1 MIELFKLA
9 RRGEISVF
17 SDQSVRAATSLI
29 KKERLP
35 GLVVLEEE
43 MIQGVISQIDLAVSH
58 PDRLVVDCP
67 IQKTSLLPESMG
79 IESAWKIMR
88 EEKVGIHPVV
98 NDTGSL
104 KGLISIE
111 DLLWYIIQEDISLE
125 SITPSSQD
133 RTILVVDDSAVV
145 VQSLTRTLQGA
156 GYKIETAS
164 SGNRTLE
171 IINSGDLDLILL
183 DVHMPG
189 MSGYEVLKKIK
200 AAPETRGIPVIMLTA
215 MSDVENRIK
224 AFEEGAD
231 DYLLKPYHQKELLI
245 RIENLLKSRSLY
257 HELKKTTEERKH
269 YLSRLYELQE
279 FNERVIENMGSGLLV
294 MDLDENILEINQ
306 AGLNILRIP
315 LASAVTGNNI
325 KDIHPVLQAFLE
337 VEEGLASS
345 QEIEYP
351 VSEKLSIHLSF
362 SSSYLRA
369 QDGKNEGIITIFR
382 DLTARKKAENDLRK
396 SEETL
401 RALMNA
407 TTERIILHKPDGT
420 ILACN
425 ETFAR
430 SLEKNPDEL
439 KGTCIWDYFS
449 AKIFEQRKVHVDNLV
464 ITKEPV
470 HFKDMCNGRYL
481 ETSMYPV
488 CNDKGEVESVASFSR
503 DVTDTKLA
511 EMSLYQKQAETLR
524 LKGLLKSVMD
534 NMMTGLLVTDNDG
547 KIMMINR
554 SALEILGVTEEETLE
569 RPIEELSPN
578 LSIFREFREQVSP
591 SGIGQEVSVT
601 TADGLEVPLGFT
613 STRLL
618 DPEGRKI
625 GVVTVF
631 KDLTEV
637 KEIQRQLRVKEK
649 LATIGEVSGAIAHEI
664 KNPLFSISASIQTLE
679 RDVRNLSKRN
689 SGISEDTAARLF
701 SILYKE
707 TERINRLIKSLS
719 LIGKEQELK
728 PEEIRPAEL
737 IEFIV
742 GSNKGLISQ
751 KGLTVDKDFPEQLPL
766 LQADRDKLL
775 QVIENLFLNAVAF
788 SPAGGVIS
796 LSISLLSRGSLLE
809 ITIGDQGPGIPE
821 ENLERV
827 FDPFFSTRQ
836 GGSGFGLA
844 ISRKLIEL
852 HGGTIIAKNKQE
864 GGSLFS
870 VTIPIRRNS
879 L

>member
-1 MIELFKLA
+1 MIELLSLA
-9 RRGEISVF
+9 RRREFSIS
-17 SDQSVRAATSLI
+17 SDQSVRAATSLL

-35 GLVVLEEE
+35 GLIVLEEE
-43 MIQGVISQIDLAVSH
+43 MILGVINQIDLAVSH

-67 IQKTSLLPESMG
+67 IQKTSQLPESMG

-104 KGLISIE
+104 EGLISIE

-125 SITPSSQD
+125 SITPSSQG

-200 AAPETRGIPVIMLTA
+200 ASPETRGIPVIMLTA

-279 FNERVIENMGSGLLV
+279 FNERVIENMGSGLII
-294 MDLDENILEINQ
+294 MDLDENILGINQ
-306 AGLNILRIP
+306 AGLDILRIP
-315 LASAVTGNNI
+315 LASEVTGNNI
-325 KDIHPVLQAFLE
+325 KDIHPVLEAFLE

-351 VSEKLSIHLSF
+351 VSEELSIHLGF

-396 SEETL
+396 SGETL

-407 TTERIILHKPDGT
+407 ITERIVLHKPDGT

-430 SLEKNPDEL
+430 SLDKSPEEL
-439 KGTCIWDYFS
+439 KGSCIWDYFS
-449 AKIFEQRKVHVDNLV
+449 SEVAEQRKAYLDKLMS
-464 ITKEPV
+464 TKESLN
-470 HFKDMCNGRYL
+470 FEDMCGGRYL
-481 ETSMYPV
+481 ESTAYPV
-488 CNDKGEVESVASFSR
+488 FNERGEIESIALFSR

-511 EMSLYQKQAETLR
+511 EMSLYKEQAETLR

-534 NMMTGLLVTDNDG
+534 NMMTGLMVTDNDG

-578 LSIFREFREQVSP
+578 LSIFREQVSP

-618 DPEGRKI
+618 DPEGREI

-637 KEIQRQLRVKEK
+637 KESQRQLRVKEK

-679 RDVRNLSKRN
+679 RDVKKPGKTNT
-689 SGISEDTAARLF
+689 GISEDAAARLF

-719 LIGKEQELK
+719 LIGKGQELK
-728 PEEIRPAEL
+728 PEEICPAEL
-737 IEFIV
+737 VEFVV

-827 FDPFFSTRQ
+827 FDLFFSTRQ

-852 HGGTIIAKNKQE
+852 HGGTIIAKNKQG